1 MVRRCLLLFLLG
13 LTVLHAG
20 RAQDAP
26 HLYPIVE
33 NGKLGFIDASGKEA
47 IPPRFEGYE
56 CFRPLT
62 QFSEGLAP
70 VHIDAASER
79 WGYIETTGKL
89 VLTLPAHYSIRL
101 DLNGA
106 FHEGV
111 ANVTITSSP
120 TGGGLDRWAWIDRA
134 GRLLYPSVNL
144 SGTEFHEGLMRS
156 RSLQLWGYV
165 DDSFQ
170 WVIPPQFHTA
180 EDFHEG
186 IALVSSRNSSPDGWA
201 YIDTSGKI
209 LFKDERKYRLSYPR
223 SFSDGLAGLQVDL
236 PDSHEYFEF
245 VDPNGKEVIGP
256 TLGMARDF
264 HEGYAFVLTG
274 PESRLALMDK
284 RGEKVMLNG
293 FGPNTFNSQF
303 HEGLAAGEKDSLYGY
318 IDHSGNWVIPPQF
331 DYAHEFSG
339 GLAEVEWRQKR
350 EWGYIDK
357 RGQVVWKGVD
367 QCHYPPF

>member
-1 MVRRCLLLFLLG
+1 LFLLG

-111 ANVTITSSP
+111 ANVTITSPP

-134 GRLLYPSVNL
+134 GRLY
-144 SGTEFHEGLMRS
+144 
-156 RSLQLWGYV
+156 
-165 DDSFQ
+165 
-170 WVIPPQFHTA
+170 ICQFGA
-180 EDFHEG
+180 G
-186 IALVSSRNSSPDGWA
+186 RILVCGPDGGFITA
-201 YIDTSGKI
+201 IEIPDRDITNMAFGPGETS
-209 LFKDERKYRLSYPR
+209 LFVTAASDSWTEPYPGTVYRLDNPM
-223 SFSDGLAGLQVDL
+223 VL
-236 PDSHEYFEF
+236 PPH
-245 VDPNGKEVIGP
+245 G
-256 TLGMARDF
+256 
-264 HEGYAFVLTG
+264 
-274 PESRLALMDK
+274 
-284 RGEKVMLNG
+284 
-293 FGPNTFNSQF
+293 
-303 HEGLAAGEKDSLYGY
+303 
-318 IDHSGNWVIPPQF
+318 
-331 DYAHEFSG
+331 
-339 GLAEVEWRQKR
+339 RQ
-350 EWGYIDK
+350 
-357 RGQVVWKGVD
+357 
-367 QCHYPPF
+367 